1 MDCSVLLRK
10 TSIGHWF
17 DSGSGDFFAHRA
29 VLFCAPF
36 PHVIHAVSARAG
48 CRLDG
53 TAQPIKPQRSWQ
65 ARNADSVSMPAGRWL
80 TSSPRLHALSRAKNG
95 LAWRPRRRR
104 WASST
109 ATDPRPSPGSS
120 RGRGPLSRPPRR
132 SPRGAARLPRSRP
145 ATPRPSLGRRA
156 AEADPWPQPR
166 AQPPRRPGSPGP
178 RRSASRRSFPHAPL
192 TAPRQRA
199 PRRGRPAASPVVIP
213 RPRPPAS
220 ACGEGERGP
229 PPRTR
234 PRHSSGDHRL
244 RGQVRVD
251 ARGGCRRGRGFHG
264 EGERRGCQPW
274 TRLRADQ
281 GRRRLREESHVDGR
295 GVCRAGRGPGGEE
308 GEWGPIQQD
317 TRDDYGGE
325 EGGGCAAADET
336 AKRSRGLSPQ
346 RTNSCRQPGGMFSR
360 ERPPP
365 P

>member
-213 RPRPPAS
+213 RPRPRVGRES
-220 ACGEGERGP
+220 A
-229 PPRTR
+229 
-234 PRHSSGDHRL
+234 
-244 RGQVRVD
+244 
-251 ARGGCRRGRGFHG
+251 ARRRGRGHG
-264 EGERRGCQPW
+264 TAAEIIASADKSAWTPVEDVVADEASMGRGNGGDASRGRGYGLIKGDVVSVKKATWTAVGCVVPDEALAGRRGSGGRYNKIPATTTAGRRGGVAPPQ
-274 TRLRADQ
+274 TRPRNDRGGYRLSGQIRADSQ
-281 GRRRLREESHVDGR
+281 GECFRVRGRRRRE
-295 GVCRAGRGPGGEE
+295 
-308 GEWGPIQQD
+308 
-317 TRDDYGGE
+317 
-325 EGGGCAAADET
+325 
-336 AKRSRGLSPQ
+336 
-346 RTNSCRQPGGMFSR
+346 
-360 ERPPP
+360 
-365 P
+365 